1 MALACPCG
9 SGDPYADCCRPL
21 LRGEREA
28 PDASALMRSRYTA
41 YVRGD
46 ADYLRRTW
54 HPSTRPERLDLEPVQ
69 WRGLEVSGFSEDP
82 RGAPRATVT
91 FTAHWLDAAGLPGTM
106 REESWFVREGG
117 RWLYVDG
124 TVS

>member
-9 SGDPYADCCRPL
+9 SGEPYAECCRPL

-46 ADYLRRTW
+46 ADYLLRTW
-54 HPSTRPERLDLEPVQ
+54 HPSTRPATLDPGSVA
-69 WRGLEVSGFSEDP
+69 WRGLDVREITVDARDP
-82 RGAPRATVT
+82 TRATVA
-91 FTAHWLDAAGLPGTM
+91 FTAHWVDDAGLPGTM
-106 REESWFVREGG
+106 REVSRFERVGG

-124 TVS
+124 DVS